1 MSDIYT
7 ALAGNRNGWRQ
18 YNGMNTSRTQ
28 APTAGGASTEISEAR
43 AKATAA
49 RRRARMR
56 SRAFSMIELLIVLQV
71 IMILAGMAIPGLK
84 TSRKQAFETSAVLT
98 LRQLSD
104 AQELY
109 RPRQSPPTY
118 ANSLVKLR
126 DAGLIDSGLADSTKS
141 GYVFTVKD
149 TDANRYAF
157 EALAAVQGS
166 TGDRSFYV
174 DQSGMIRMAEG
185 SAVDPFSPPL
195 Q

>member
-1 MSDIYT
+1 
-7 ALAGNRNGWRQ
+7 
-18 YNGMNTSRTQ
+18 
-28 APTAGGASTEISEAR
+28 
-43 AKATAA
+43 
-49 RRRARMR
+49 
-56 SRAFSMIELLIVLQV
+56 MIELLIVIQV
-71 IMILAGMAIPGLK
+71 IMILSGIALPGLK

-118 ANSLVKLR
+118 ANSLTKLR
-126 DAGLIDSGLADSTKS
+126 DAGLIDEGLASSKKS
-141 GYVFTVKD
+141 GYVFAVKN

-157 EALAAVQGS
+157 EALAIVQGT

-174 DQSGMIRMAEG
+174 DQSGLIRMAEG
-185 SAVDPFSPPL
+185 ATVDPFSPPL